1 MSTTWR
7 VCGLLNT
14 CHLEDLERGGPCS
27 LPLHAALCGQGEV
40 VPGCHSIREQPPV
53 SLTAQVLQAGWRIV
67 YSACI
72 SLICIYNI
80 YKGYVYCLFHV
91 CIKHM
96 LCMCTYMWE
105 PWGVPA
111 FNNSRPE
118 VHAVQYYL
126 CWPVKGGCL
135 SVAAP
140 HRVTPM
146 DRFHLLCHQ
155 LCSHCMHT
163 PHHRLCVTLHCAQT
177 SAMICSISTT
187 TKTTRRWPPRRDH
200 PSR

>member
-1 MSTTWR
+1 M
-7 VCGLLNT
+7 
-14 CHLEDLERGGPCS
+14 
-27 LPLHAALCGQGEV
+27 
-40 VPGCHSIREQPPV
+40 
-53 SLTAQVLQAGWRIV
+53 
-67 YSACI
+67 
-72 SLICIYNI
+72 
-80 YKGYVYCLFHV
+80 

-111 FNNSRPE
+111 FDNSRPE

-163 PHHRLCVTLHCAQT
+163 PHHRLYVTLHCAQT

-200 PSR
+200 PSRQHQSLLLTPQRPCPVLWLHQHHSLPRRLQTCMHSLQTSSSSCQIYHRSHLHQVHIHMF